1 MDTILGGIST
11 VKKNQA
17 GCCQKEGMEQWVLFY
32 VDVSRKVKLIRGH
45 LLLVGEHAML
55 MSGGGSPQAGKMA
68 RVNLTGEG
76 TTEKQR

>member
-1 MDTILGGIST
+1 M
-11 VKKNQA
+11 
-17 GCCQKEGMEQWVLFY
+17 
-32 VDVSRKVKLIRGH
+32 DVSRKVKLIRGH